1 MPRQFEQV
9 DVADQVG
16 LDIGVRVFDRI
27 AHPGLGPQVDD
38 AVDPLSLQ
46 RAVQRG
52 EIGEIDLVKGKPP
65 AMRRDQ
71 PVQPVLLQ
79 ADLVI
84 IVEIVDPH
92 HFIAAFQQAV
102 RQGGTDEPGNA
113 GNQNAHGNSCDRT
126 VRYLAAL
133 ISWLTHGW

>member
-1 MPRQFEQV
+1 
-9 DVADQVG
+9 
-16 LDIGVRVFDRI
+16 
-27 AHPGLGPQVDD
+27 VDD

-84 IVEIVDPH
+84 IVEIVDPTTSSP
-92 HFIAAFQQAV
+92 
-102 RQGGTDEPGNA
+102 R
-113 GNQNAHGNSCDRT
+113 SSRRCDRVEPMNPAT
-126 VRYLAAL
+126 PVTRMRMETPVIAPCDTSRLL
-133 ISWLTHGW
+133 SHG